1 MWEGVCFRG
10 SLNIV
15 IPILSVGPS
24 RCGFVS
30 KRMYKYRQYFLLRDA
45 SLLWQRVW
53 MSHAG
58 IVSKRLEI
66 SSNFFLGLVALP
78 LWFSNTALLLRNSNE
93 KGRLSLGWTLRPA
106 DTFTPSAYDTAVRQ
120 RSTRRYFSS
129 LRMISCRAGFLSIS

>member
-78 LWFSNTALLLRNSNE
+78 LWFSNTALLLRNSNG
-93 KGRLSLGWTLRPA
+93 KGRTVTRVDLEIFGLITLSNG
-106 DTFTPSAYDTAVRQ
+106 SAVRLCGC
-120 RSTRRYFSS
+120 RYVYS
-129 LRMISCRAGFLSIS
+129 LRVR